1 MMFTSCQD
9 QGQGSGQDGS
19 RRGRSCN
26 NPNFK
31 CISLFHHHHCTF
43 ICYPY
48 QYFLLFI
55 CHSNIPC
62 LARRDT
68 FVQFFR
74 KFKMIAKYER
84 GVILTFLTTQ
94 NIKLASDQTPRT
106 SFPSYVKPPRPTL
119 HASKAPSSLPSILW
133 SSFPS
138 FVKPSPS

>member
-1 MMFTSCQD
+1 MEL
-9 QGQGSGQDGS
+9 GEDGVATIPTLS
-19 RRGRSCN
+19 AFHFFIIIIAPSFVTRIN
-26 NPNFK
+26 IFFFLFVILIFHAWLLEILL
-31 CISLFHHHHCTF
+31 CI
-43 ICYPY
+43 
-48 QYFLLFI
+48 
-55 CHSNIPC
+55 
-62 LARRDT
+62 
-68 FVQFFR
+68 FFR
-74 KFKMIAKYER
+74 KFKMIAKYEQ